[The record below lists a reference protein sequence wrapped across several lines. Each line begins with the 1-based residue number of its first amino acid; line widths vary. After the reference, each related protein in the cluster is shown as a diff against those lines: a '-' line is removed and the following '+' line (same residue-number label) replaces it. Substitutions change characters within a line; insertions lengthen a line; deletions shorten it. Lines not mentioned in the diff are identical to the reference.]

1 MKVVKVKVKAQTAL
15 IEEALSSKLLEEES
29 YSKYKS
35 CREDFMTVF
44 LKTSLFPSCFVDNIV

>member
-15 IEEALSSKLLEEES
+15 IEEALGSKLLEEES

-35 CREDFMTVF
+35 CGEDFMTIY
-44 LKTSLFPSCFVDNIV
+44 LKKSLFPSCFVDNIV